1 MGISSSRPPPTSE
14 PLGLADALFGRVRQ
28 RVLGLLFG
36 HPERSYY
43 AKEIIGWVGSG
54 SGSVQRELARLEA
67 SGLVTVTR
75 RGRQKHYQANK
86 GAPIF
91 PELRGIV
98 LKTSGLADVLR
109 TALSPIQGHIQAA
122 FVFGSVAEGTDAA
135 HSDVDL
141 MVISDSLTYGDLF
154 AALEAASAE
163 LARSVNPTIY
173 TQPEFSRRAQQG
185 NPFLLNVLKG
195 PRIWVKGGEDDLAA

>member
-1 MGISSSRPPPTSE
+1 
-14 PLGLADALFGRVRQ
+14 
-28 RVLGLLFG
+28 
-36 HPERSYY
+36 
-43 AKEIIGWVGSG
+43 
-54 SGSVQRELARLEA
+54 
-67 SGLVTVTR
+67 
-75 RGRQKHYQANK
+75 
-86 GAPIF
+86 
-91 PELRGIV
+91 
-98 LKTSGLADVLR
+98 
-109 TALSPIQGHIQAA
+109 
-122 FVFGSVAEGTDAA
+122 VFGSVAEGTDAA

-173 TQPEFSRRAQQG
+173 TQQEFSRRAQQG